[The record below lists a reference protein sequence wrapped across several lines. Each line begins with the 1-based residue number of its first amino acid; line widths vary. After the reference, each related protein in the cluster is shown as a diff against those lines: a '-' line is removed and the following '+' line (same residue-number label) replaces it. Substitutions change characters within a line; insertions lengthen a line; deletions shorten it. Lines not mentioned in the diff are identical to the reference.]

1 MDFGSDVY
9 GNKLSRKIF
18 CCFSLMILF
27 STYPYVFNLFLP
39 LPPITILM
47 VIVIGFASLLVGI
60 YRIRIQKVLLAL
72 MSMQLFAV
80 GISLMY
86 SRDLEYA
93 KQLLYIIW
101 LFFYFVLLKHFISV
115 KYFLFFYNRIILLVA
130 ILGVFS
136 FLGVLLIGLFPLFEY
151 TNMDGRPGYFFYLTF
166 TNTKYGNIIR
176 YSGIFDEPGAMAYWG
191 VFALLTNKL
200 YVKDK
205 YIEIPLILSL
215 LFTFSMAYYI
225 QLFFYLLLFYFHKM
239 TKKGLIGL
247 AIVIGL
253 LLFVVYQ
260 SRDTDF
266 DLYKVTLAR
275 FEYDEY
281 SGDFKGNNRSILTEK
296 AAAVFKESPFFGIG
310 PTAFYS
316 IDYMA
321 DNPYETLAKD
331 GIWGTFFLYLP
342 LFYSFLLGM
351 RRKEILF
358 ASLIIFMGYL
368 QRPFH
373 INMQHYTML
382 YMFMFSTYYYRK
394 NAIS

>member
-1 MDFGSDVY
+1 MNFGSDVC
-9 GNKLSRKIF
+9 GNKLLRKVF
-18 CCFSLMILF
+18 CCFSLMVLF
-27 STYPYVFNLFLP
+27 CTYPYVFNLFLP

-47 VIVIGFASLLVGI
+47 VVVIGLTSLLIGL
-60 YRIRIQKVLLAL
+60 YRIKIQKVLLTL
-72 MSMQLFAV
+72 MAMQLFAV
-80 GISLMY
+80 GISLMH
-86 SRDLEYA
+86 SLDSEYA

-101 LFFYFVLLKHFISV
+101 LFFYLVLLKHFVGV
-115 KYFLFFYNRIILLVA
+115 KYFLFCYNRIILIVA
-130 ILGVFS
+130 ILGAFS
-136 FLGVLLIGLFPLFEY
+136 FLVVLIVGPSPFFEY

-166 TNTKYGNIIR
+166 TNTIYGNIIR

-191 VFALLTNKL
+191 IFALLTNKL

-205 YIEIPLILSL
+205 HIEVPLILSL

-225 QLFFYLLLFYFHKM
+225 QLFFYILLFYFHKM

-247 AIVIGL
+247 FFVVSL
-253 LLFVVYQ
+253 LLLVVYQ
-260 SRDTDF
+260 SKDTNF
-266 DLYKVTLAR
+266 DLYKITLAR

-281 SGDFKGNNRSILTEK
+281 SGGLKGDNRRTLTEK
-296 AAAVFKESPFFGIG
+296 AATVFKESPFFGIG

-321 DNPYETLAKD
+321 DNSFETLAKD

-342 LFYSFLLGM
+342 LFYSLVLGM
-351 RRKEILF
+351 RRREILS
-358 ASLIIFMGYL
+358 ASLIILMGYL

-373 INMQHYTML
+373 INMQHYVML
-382 YMFMFSTYYYRK
+382 YMFMFSTYYYNR